1 MTCRAHLAN
10 KSQLMDRS
18 RLVTPLTHS
27 DGPSHGMK
35 QGWTSLLVWSPF
47 LTTEHLYCDHVVST
61 LIPSRLLHSCCPEM
75 TYPNNVLTLEACCWM
90 CFLGSFYGRDSGW
103 GFPSKVQREGGRCAE
118 VWCQWLACSLLP
130 AGILGFSIRELLRL
144 GPLWDT
150 QFLCPCPLAAI
161 ATWLLFSL
169 CFL

>member
-27 DGPSHGMK
+27 DGPSQGMK
-35 QGWTSLLVWSPF
+35 SYACLVS
-47 LTTEHLYCDHVVST
+47 
-61 LIPSRLLHSCCPEM
+61 IPHYWASVLWPCGIHSWWFLHSCCPEM
-75 TYPNNVLTLEACCWM
+75 TYPNNVLTLEECCWM
-90 CFLGSFYGRDSGW
+90 CFLGSLYGRDSGW

-130 AGILGFSIRELLRL
+130 AGVLGFSIRELLRL

-150 QFLCPCPLAAI
+150 QFLCPCPPAAI